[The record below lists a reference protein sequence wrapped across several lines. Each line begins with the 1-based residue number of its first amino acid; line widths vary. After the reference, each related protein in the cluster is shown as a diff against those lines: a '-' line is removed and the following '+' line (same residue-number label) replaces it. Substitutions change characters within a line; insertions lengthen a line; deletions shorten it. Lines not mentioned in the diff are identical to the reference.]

1 MTLLRMDNIGIVV
14 DDLDAAVAFFV
25 ELGLDLE
32 GTGSVEGEW
41 VDRTIGLDG
50 AQCDIAMLRAP
61 GGVGIELSRFRSP
74 ATIRVDPGPANQTG
88 YLRAM
93 FQVDDI
99 DDTLARLRPHGAE
112 VVDQIVQYENAY
124 RLCYVHGPEG
134 ILIALAQPLS

>member
-1 MTLLRMDNIGIVV
+1 MDNIGIVV

-25 ELGLDLE
+25 ELGLELE
-32 GTGSVEGEW
+32 GTGAVEGEW

-74 ATIRVDPGPANQTG
+74 SALRVDPGPPNQTG

-99 DDTLARLRPHGAE
+99 DDTVARLRPYGAE
-112 VVDQIVQYENAY
+112 LVDQVVQYESAY
-124 RLCYVHGPEG
+124 RLCYVRGPEG
-134 ILIALAQPLS
+134 VLIALAEPLG